1 MESKNIFSSLNG
13 LFESPK
19 VKCESDRV
27 GMDEPEFANLDPHLK
42 YDDVEKESEEALPPN
57 MRKSPRKPPGYEQF
71 MNPVRSIT
79 KKYEHINGFKFEV
92 GGAPSPK
99 FHMLNTWSISEKKDS
114 HGGPGM
120 AMGGMGPEMGGGSKQ
135 LGTYTLATQYVGG
148 PLEDLMPSPTN
159 PFGRMPPFILTGRFD
174 SNGSLEGHFVKHFD
188 QRTQLRLSA
197 AFPMGSEI
205 AYSMIAA
212 DLEYDGKSMGQI

>member
-1 MESKNIFSSLNG
+1 MESKNIFNTFSNF
-13 LFESPK
+13 FEGQK

-27 GMDEPEFANLDPHLK
+27 SMDDPEFANLDPHLK
-42 YDDVEKESEEALPPN
+42 YDDVEKQMEEEALPPN

-92 GGAPSPK
+92 GGAPTPK
-99 FHMLNTWSISEKKDS
+99 FHMLNSWSISEKKDS

-135 LGTYTLATQYVGG
+135 LGTYTLACQYVGG
-148 PLEDLMPSPTN
+148 PLEDLMPSASN
-159 PFGRMPPFILTGRFD
+159 PYGRMPPFILTGRFD
-174 SNGSLEGHFVKHFD
+174 SNGGLEGHFVKHFD
-188 QRTQLRLSA
+188 ARTQLRLSA
-197 AFPMGSEI
+197 AFPMGPEV
-205 AYSMIAA
+205 AYSMVAA
-212 DLEYDGKSMGQI
+212 DLEYDGNEKD